1 MPEINFELKDRI
13 HQLMEDKHITP
24 GEARV
29 LKVLLSNLTRKEA
42 ARRLNI
48 TNPSLDSMISKLVKQ
63 GVLIRVSRGVLQLT
77 DDVNTIHRPEPDT
90 PPPPPKEVP
99 LVISAAE
106 RKWMLK
112 NYDSNNRSAAA
123 KKLGRSKYDICRM
136 AIALGLDR
144 K

>member
-29 LKVLLSNLTRKEA
+29 LDVFFVSRTRKEA
-42 ARRLNI
+42 ARRLDI
-48 TNPSLDSMISKLVKQ
+48 EVDSVNTILSRLVK
-63 GVLIRVSRGVLQLT
+63 RGVLLRLSPGVLAIT
-77 DDVNTIHRPEPDT
+77 DDDGTIHRPEPDT

-112 NYDSNNRSAAA
+112 NYKNYTRSEAA
-123 KKLGRSKYDICRM
+123 KALGRSKYDICRM
-136 AIALGLDR
+136 AIALGIDQ